1 MNDPGF
7 AEEQKQYL
15 QGFLAGTGLMLSVA
29 RGGAAASQATFAGTL
44 GQSPEQIHGRGAA
57 PAAPAESIPA
67 GPEAVHFHAQDRQV
81 AEGKNLCPEEVQKR
95 KRFPLDVWDDI
106 RQHAAEKKYPQKF
119 DILAFKYHGLFY
131 VAPTQDS
138 YMVRLRFPGGIVP
151 SHQMRRAAGVAERY
165 GGGYAHVTTRANLQ
179 LREITA
185 ADPVHVLE
193 ALHEAGIINRG
204 AGADNIRNITGSPTA
219 GVDPQELFDTRPLTR
234 ELYHYILNHREMYG
248 LPRKFNIAFDGG
260 GRVSSVADTNDV
272 GFTAVA
278 VAEGRADGAGAPI
291 EPGVYFGMALGGIT
305 GHKDFARDTGILLR
319 PDECLSAAVAVVRV
333 FTDHG
338 DRTDRKKSR
347 LKYLLDRWGHE
358 KFVAE
363 TERVYGKPF
372 RRLPLEHCEPRGPV
386 DKHGH
391 IGLHPQKQPG
401 LYYAGVLLPAGH
413 MTAAQ
418 MRGLADVADR
428 HGSGTLRLTVWQ
440 NVLISDISEGDI
452 VAVKAKLE
460 SLGLDW
466 SATSIRAGLV
476 ACTGALGCKYAAT
489 HTKEHAVALGEYFAG
504 RLEVDP
510 PVNIHFTGCL
520 NSCAQ
525 HYMGDIGL
533 LGTKVEAGD
542 DMVEGYHVFVGG
554 GYGADQAVGRELY
567 RNVVAADLPV
577 TIEKMLRGYL
587 SARTAATETFNEFV
601 RRHEAEELRELFDRQ
616 PAARD
621 AE

>member
-1 MNDPGF
+1 MNDQGF
-7 AEEQKQYL
+7 AEEQKHYL
-15 QGFLAGTGLMLSVA
+15 QGFLAGSGLMLSVP
-29 RGGAAASQATFAGTL
+29 RGGASAPQPTFAGTL
-44 GQSPEQIHGRGAA
+44 GLSPEQLPGRGGAS
-57 PAAPAESIPA
+57 AESVPP

-81 AEGKNLCPEEVQKR
+81 ADGKKLCPEEVQKR

-138 YMVRLRFPGGIVP
+138 YMTRLRFPGGIVP
-151 SHQMRRAAGVAERY
+151 SHQMRRAADVAEKY

-179 LREITA
+179 IREITA
-185 ADPVHVLE
+185 ENPVNVLE

-204 AGADNIRNITGSPTA
+204 AGADNVRNITGSPTA
-219 GVDPQELFDTRPLTR
+219 GVDPQELIDTRPLTR

-248 LPRKFNIAFDGG
+248 LPRKFNVAFDGG
-260 GRVSSVADTNDV
+260 GRISSVADTNDV

-278 VAEGRADGAGAPI
+278 VAEGRTDAAGSSV
-291 EPGVYFGMALGGIT
+291 EPGVYFRMELGGIT
-305 GHKDFARDTGILLR
+305 GHKDFARDEGMLLR
-319 PDECLSAAVAVVRV
+319 PDECVPAAVAVVRV

-338 DRTDRKKSR
+338 DRTDRKKAR

-372 RRLPLEHCEPRGPV
+372 RRLPLAQCEPRGPV

-391 IGLHPQKQPG
+391 IGFHPQKQHG
-401 LYYAGVLLPAGH
+401 LFYVGVLLPAGR

-418 MRGLADVADR
+418 MRGLANIADGR
-428 HGSGTLRLTVWQ
+428 GSGTLRLTVWQ
-440 NVLISDISEGDI
+440 NVLISDIPEAD
-452 VAVKAKLE
+452 VDAVKAE
-460 SLGLDW
+460 VEALGLEW

-476 ACTGALGCKYAAT
+476 TCTGAFGCKYAAS
-489 HTKEHAVALGEYFAG
+489 HTKEHAVALGDYLAG

-510 PVNIHFTGCL
+510 PVNIHFTGCP

-533 LGTKVEAGD
+533 LGTKVEAGE

-554 GYGADQAVGRELY
+554 GYGADQAIGRELY
-567 RNVVAADLPV
+567 RNVVAADVPV
-577 TIEKMLRGYL
+577 TIERMLRGYL
-587 SARTAATETFNEFV
+587 SARGAVTETFNEFV
-601 RRHEAEELRELFDRQ
+601 RRHEAGQLCELFDR
-616 PAARD
+616 
-621 AE
+621 